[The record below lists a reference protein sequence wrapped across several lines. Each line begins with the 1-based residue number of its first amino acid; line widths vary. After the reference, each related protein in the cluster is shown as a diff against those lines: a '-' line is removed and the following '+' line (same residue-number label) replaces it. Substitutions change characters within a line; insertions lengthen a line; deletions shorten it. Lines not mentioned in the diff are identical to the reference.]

1 MTKQNNFDFLR
12 FLFAIFVIVSHS
24 YPLSGTP
31 SCDWLCEITKGE
43 LQFSDIGVKGF
54 FIISGYLI
62 FQSLLR
68 SKSLTDYFW
77 KRCLRLFPALLIVLL
92 LTVLLAP
99 IVYEGNVSYW
109 ENKSIYSYISK
120 NLSLFKLQYSISGVF
135 EKNSYGSA
143 INGSLWTI
151 CYEFTMYV
159 LLAALFFFRKNER
172 VLRVAFFVFYSLFAG
187 YFFFLKD
194 DLAYRFL
201 DVQSTTLAEFGL
213 FFLGGS
219 FLALLKFDQF
229 KFLKLATL
237 VSGVL
242 ILCSESL
249 IQDPVIFRIVL
260 WPFFIIGIGLQ
271 SFKYISRIG
280 EKIGDLSYGI
290 YIYEFPIQQTL
301 MYYFKLNALELM
313 FLSIPISI
321 FFGYL
326 SWHLVEVKMLRYK
339 NVNPLLF
346 FKSIFNKL
354 KGDTNSVKC

>member
-24 YPLSGTP
+24 YPLSGAQ
-31 SCDWLCEITKGE
+31 SCDWLCEITNGK
-43 LQFSDIGVKGF
+43 LQFSDLGVKGF

-68 SKSLTDYFW
+68 SKNLTDYFW
-77 KRCLRLFPALLIVLL
+77 KRLLRLFPGLMVVLL

-99 IVYEGNVSYW
+99 IVYEGNTSYL
-109 ENKSIYSYISK
+109 ENKSSYSYFFN

-135 EKNSYGSA
+135 EKNIYGSA

-151 CYEFTMYV
+151 CYELTMYV
-159 LLAALFFFRKNER
+159 LLSALIFFRKDGR
-172 VLRVAFFVFYSLFAG
+172 SLKLAFSVFYIVFAG
-187 YFFFLKD
+187 YYFFLKD
-194 DLAYRFL
+194 DFAYRFL
-201 DVQSTTLAEFGL
+201 DLQSSFLSEFGL

-229 KFLKLATL
+229 KFLKFATI

-242 ILCSESL
+242 ILFSEYL
-249 IQDPVIFRIVL
+249 IQDPFIFRVVL
-260 WPFFIIGIGLQ
+260 WPLFIIGIGLQ
-271 SFKYISRIG
+271 SFKGISRIG

-290 YIYEFPIQQTL
+290 YIYGFPIQQTL

-326 SWHLVEVKMLRYK
+326 SWHLVEVKMLKYK
-339 NVNPLLF
+339 NVNPLILF
-346 FKSIFNKL
+346 KEIFSKIVSDKKSI
-354 KGDTNSVKC
+354 KC